1 MIPRDDSVNEIYMN
15 RVFLGDIRI
24 FNEAEVLN
32 RLEFSHILTVE
43 LVPVPLTITSRF
55 PHIAILQVSWTN
67 KRYNCKG
74 KVKVHFLVWLIWILF
89 WNANI
94 HFRYL

>member
-1 MIPRDDSVNEIYMN
+1 MSQMIPTDNSVNEIYMN

-32 RLEFSHILTVE
+32 KLEFSHILTVE

-55 PHIAILQVSWTN
+55 PHIAILQVSRTN
-67 KRYNCKG
+67 KKLTRDAIPRMIYLNIALKCKY
-74 KVKVHFLVWLIWILF
+74 KF
-89 WNANI
+89 
-94 HFRYL
+94 

>member
-67 KRYNCKG
+67 KMLTRDT
-74 KVKVHFLVWLIWILF
+74 I
-89 WNANI
+89 
-94 HFRYL
+94 